1 MTVRRP
7 LTLVDK
13 NNFREM
19 TNLGGSS
26 AEMYKIHQKIAYL
39 YAQNPSVAL
48 SVVSS
53 GGNISPV
60 MTDEYYFSGI
70 AEDTSNTSHSNPSS
84 QVLLQ
89 SVTYDKISQTITSV
103 STPTYSLKPV
113 RVDGSNSV
121 IEMTE
126 TDVIDTFIDPVIDL
140 IVSSTTDVR
149 AAGTYHISTSS
160 SISNHTQLGEVFRD
174 TVSNPGAYSLT
185 FGGTTGS
192 RQTSTTS
199 TSYYLHRN
207 DGVDV
212 SHRLPL
218 IIDGTSGLKEMTSSE
233 FNTYFTALMRAA
245 TSGISGH
252 TLSFSV
258 GTNGGGSGTQKG
270 TSMAD
275 TRRTSSVRDEDLAD
289 PGVAD
294 PNDYRV
300 QMWPSGAP
308 VQRASFEL
316 MLGRT

>member
-70 AEDTSNTSHSNPSS
+70 AEDTSNTAHANPSS

-103 STPTYSLKPV
+103 SKPTYSLKPV

-121 IEMTE
+121 IEMSE

-140 IVSSTTDVR
+140 IVSDTTDVR

-174 TVSNPGAYSLT
+174 TVSNPSAYSSSYT
-185 FGGTTGS
+185 VGS
-192 RQTSTTS
+192 RQQEVTT

-212 SHRLPL
+212 SHPLPL
-218 IIDGTSGLKEMTSSE
+218 IIDGTSGLREMTSSE

-289 PGVAD
+289 DGVAD

>member
-7 LTLVDK
+7 LTLVDR
-13 NNFREM
+13 NNFREV

-53 GGNISPV
+53 GGNISPS
-60 MTDEYYFSGI
+60 MTDEYYFSGL
-70 AEDTSNTSHSNPSS
+70 AEDPSNTAFVNPTS
-84 QVLLQ
+84 QVQLQ

-121 IEMTE
+121 IEMSE

-140 IVSSTTDVR
+140 IVSDTTDVR

-174 TVSNPGAYSLT
+174 TVSNPSAYS
-185 FGGTTGS
+185 GTHAVGT
-192 RQTSTTS
+192 RQTNVTF

-218 IIDGTSGLKEMTSSE
+218 IIDGTSGLREMTSSE

-252 TLSFSV
+252 TLSF
-258 GTNGGGSGTQKG
+258 NIDGSGTQKG
-270 TSMAD
+270 TTMTD
-275 TRRTSSVRDEDLAD
+275 TRRTSSVRDDDLAD
-289 PGVAD
+289 PSDAD
-294 PNDYRV
+294 PNDYTV
-300 QMWPSGAP
+300 QMWPTGAP
-308 VQRASFEL
+308 QTRQSYALKVN
-316 MLGRT
+316 RT

>member
-53 GGNISPV
+53 GGNISPS
-60 MTDEYYFSGI
+60 MTDEYYFSGLGQ
-70 AEDTSNTSHSNPSS
+70 DLSNTGFATPTSA
-84 QVLLQ
+84 VLLNT
-89 SVTYDKISQTITSV
+89 VTYDKISQTVTSV
-103 STPTYSLKPV
+103 SSPTYSLKPV
-113 RVDGSNSV
+113 RVDGTNSV

-126 TDVIDTFIDPVIDL
+126 TDVIDTFIDPVVDVM
-140 IVSSTTDVR
+140 VSQTTDVR
-149 AAGTYHISTSS
+149 AAGNYYISTSS
-160 SISNHTQLGEVFRD
+160 SVSNHTNLGEVFRD
-174 TVSNPGAYSLT
+174 TVSDPGSYSST
-185 FGGTTGS
+185 FGTGS
-192 RQTSTTS
+192 RQQNVTF
-199 TSYYLHRN
+199 TSYYLLRN

-218 IIDGTSGLKEMTSSE
+218 IIDGTSGLREMTTSE
-233 FNTYFTALMRAA
+233 FNTYFTALIRAA

-252 TLSFSV
+252 TLRY
-258 GTNGGGSGTQKG
+258 NIDGSGTAKG
-270 TSMAD
+270 TGMAD
-275 TRRTSSVRDEDLAD
+275 TRKTSSAQNNYLAD
-289 PGVAD
+289 PGDAD

-300 QMWPSGAP
+300 QMWPSGSNQTRQTYQLK
-308 VQRASFEL
+308 VERS
-316 MLGRT
+316 

>member
-7 LTLVDK
+7 LTLVDR
-13 NNFREM
+13 NNFREV

-53 GGNISPV
+53 GGNISPNMV
-60 MTDEYYFSGI
+60 DEYYFSGL
-70 AEDTSNTSHSNPSS
+70 AEDPSNTAFVDPTS

-89 SVTYDKISQTITSV
+89 QVTYDKISQTITSV

-121 IEMTE
+121 IEMSE

-140 IVSSTTDVR
+140 IVSDTTDVR

-174 TVSNPGAYSLT
+174 TVSNPSAYSSTYIVGNQQTDTT
-185 FGGTTGS
+185 F
-192 RQTSTTS
+192 

-207 DGVDV
+207 DGLDV

-218 IIDGTSGLKEMTSSE
+218 IIDGTSGLREMTSSE

-258 GTNGGGSGTQKG
+258 GTNGGGTGTQKG

-275 TRRTSSVRDEDLAD
+275 TRRTSSVRDEFLAD
-289 PGVAD
+289 PSDVD

-300 QMWPSGAP
+300 QMWPTGSP
-308 VQRASFEL
+308 QQRASFEL